1 MRKLYLDNIRW
12 ATVLVVI
19 VYHVFYLFNACGV
32 FGGVGSFAP
41 VQYQDAFLYFVYPW
55 FMVLLFLIAGMC
67 ARYSLEKYSAKDFI
81 KMRTRTLLVPSTIGL
96 FVFYWLVGLLN
107 IKAGGGFEQM
117 KFLPKI
123 ALYFISVASGIG
135 PLWFA
140 QMLWLFSIILPVIKK
155 LDKNDLFYNFCKKSN
170 YAVIILLV
178 LILWGTSQILNA
190 PVITVYRFG
199 IYFASYL
206 IGYFVLSHDE
216 VQDKIQKMHI
226 PFLALAVAT
235 GCVYVWY
242 YFGQNYTDNSVLKSL
257 FTNVYCWAMCLA
269 ILGCAKTWFDKQG
282 KFARYMTKANFGFY
296 VLHIFCETG
305 IAYLLKTYSA
315 LPPVAIYIFTLFSG
329 LLGTAILYEVLKR
342 IPFVRYTVLG
352 IKIKKRQRIRNL
364 KK

>member
-1 MRKLYLDNIRW
+1 M
-12 ATVLVVI
+12 
-19 VYHVFYLFNACGV
+19 
-32 FGGVGSFAP
+32 
-41 VQYQDAFLYFVYPW
+41 
-55 FMVLLFLIAGMC
+55 
-67 ARYSLEKYSAKDFI
+67 
-81 KMRTRTLLVPSTIGL
+81 
-96 FVFYWLVGLLN
+96 
-107 IKAGGGFEQM
+107 
-117 KFLPKI
+117 
-123 ALYFISVASGIG
+123 
-135 PLWFA
+135 
-140 QMLWLFSIILPVIKK
+140 
-155 LDKNDLFYNFCKKSN
+155 
-170 YAVIILLV
+170 IILLV

-296 VLHIFCETG
+296 ALHIFCETG

-329 LLGTAILYEVLKR
+329 LFGTALLYEVLKR
-342 IPFVRYTVLG
+342 IPFMRYTVLG
-352 IKIKKRQRIRNL
+352 IKIKKDRE
-364 KK
+364 